1 MSIHHKPRPPVE
13 LQILENLNVRMNLS
27 TDDQLTYKNLKKG
40 YLGELKFARMLEKT
54 LSKPPLLLY
63 DLSLQLNNSKF
74 QIDCLPIFNNKI
86 LLLEI
91 KNFEGDFYF
100 HNDNWHVVETRKE
113 IRSPL
118 MQLKRSELLLKELIQ
133 KLGYKIQIESY
144 VIFVNQEF
152 TLYQAPINSSIILP
166 TQVNRFIKKLNNQ
179 PAIPDR
185 HQTKLSKQLT
195 DLHLPDSTHTNVPE
209 YSYENLRK
217 GIVCRY
223 CSTYISLSNNT
234 NILCKVCDRKEKIRA
249 AILRSIVEFKL
260 LFPDRKITTSII
272 YDWCGGIVSK
282 KVVRKTLQDNL
293 RPSGKG
299 RNVHYVFTAKPPP
312 KSLFSWEKDF
322 N

>member
-86 LLLEI
+86 FLLEI

-100 HNDNWHVVETRKE
+100 HNDNWYVVETRKE

-118 MQLKRSELLLKELIQ
+118 MQLKRSELLLKELLQ
-133 KLGYKIQIESY
+133 KHGYKMLQVESY
-144 VIFVNQEF
+144 VIFVNQDF

-179 PAIPDR
+179 SVPFNAQ
-185 HQTKLSKQLT
+185 QTKLAKQLT
-195 DLHLPDSTHTNVPE
+195 DLHLTDSTHTNLPE

-217 GIVCRY
+217 G
-223 CSTYISLSNNT
+223 
-234 NILCKVCDRKEKIRA
+234 
-249 AILRSIVEFKL
+249 
-260 LFPDRKITTSII
+260 
-272 YDWCGGIVSK
+272 
-282 KVVRKTLQDNL
+282 
-293 RPSGKG
+293 
-299 RNVHYVFTAKPPP
+299 
-312 KSLFSWEKDF
+312 
-322 N
+322 